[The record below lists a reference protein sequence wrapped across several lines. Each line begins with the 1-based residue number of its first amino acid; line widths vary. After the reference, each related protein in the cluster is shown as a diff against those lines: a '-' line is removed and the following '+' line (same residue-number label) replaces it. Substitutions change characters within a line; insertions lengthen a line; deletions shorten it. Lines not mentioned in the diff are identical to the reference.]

1 MEKRTLL
8 VRARKVYLEIFMPLE
23 FVSAQFFH
31 HRIKTS
37 SLSPVAY
44 RERER
49 EREREKIGE
58 PKDAM
63 HNRMR
68 KTCQT

>member
-1 MEKRTLL
+1 
-8 VRARKVYLEIFMPLE
+8 MPLE
-23 FVSAQFFH
+23 FVSAQFFQ
-31 HRIKTS
+31 HRIKTP
-37 SLSPVAY
+37 SLSPVAE

-58 PKDAM
+58 LRDAI

-68 KTCQT
+68 KTRQT

>member
-1 MEKRTLL
+1 
-8 VRARKVYLEIFMPLE
+8 LE
-23 FVSAQFFH
+23 FVSAQFFQY
-31 HRIKTS
+31 RIKTS
-37 SLSPVAY
+37 SLSPVA
-44 RERER
+44 

-58 PKDAM
+58 LKDAM